1 MFKLLK
7 LLYYSISLR
16 QSKSECVAILYDIMG
31 NRASM
36 ISSREGQVVDMRCV
50 AAGIGM

>member
-1 MFKLLK
+1 MFNILK
-7 LLYYSISLR
+7 LLHYSIYLR

-31 NRASM
+31 SRASM
-36 ISSREGQVVDMRCV
+36 ISSREGQVVDVRCV